1 MVEDLTNRIMA
12 VAFAFL
18 FMFAIFLIILLVWSS
33 PDESINQIRDLA
45 GYLDDHN
52 TTEAKL
58 IITFG
63 GVILVLLATL
73 LIIFELVSPES
84 DTLTVQQVG
93 SGVAEISSEEVVL
106 RVEEELRAAPQ
117 IDQVQATIVGRGKKA
132 EVSLSL
138 HVAPEANLAN
148 TVEEACRRA
157 AELIE
162 GQMGIVL
169 AKPPSAEVHYRELRV
184 GGQQPPSAAPST
196 QTAAPSIASPPPA
209 DAEPPATESQE
220 STDASREHPP
230 AGS

>member
-84 DTLTVQQVG
+84 DTLTVQQAG

-138 HVAPEANLAN
+138 HVAPEANLSN

-169 AKPPSAEVHYRELRV
+169 AKPPGAEGH
-184 GGQQPPSAAPST
+184 
-196 QTAAPSIASPPPA
+196 
-209 DAEPPATESQE
+209 
-220 STDASREHPP
+220 
-230 AGS
+230 

>member
-1 MVEDLTNRIMA
+1 MDDLTNRIMA

-18 FMFAIFLIILLVWSS
+18 FMFAIFLVILLVWTS
-33 PDESINQIRDLA
+33 PEESINSIRDLA

-63 GVILVLLATL
+63 GVILILLATL
-73 LIIFELVSPES
+73 LIIFELVSPET
-84 DTLTVQQVG
+84 DTLKVQQVG
-93 SGVAEISSEEVVL
+93 SGEAEISSEEVVL

-138 HVAPEANLAN
+138 HVAPEANLAS
-148 TVEEACRRA
+148 TVEEACKRA
-157 AELIE
+157 TELIE
-162 GQMGIVL
+162 GRMGIAL

-184 GGQQPPSAAPST
+184 SGQQSPSSAEST
-196 QTAAPSIASPPPA
+196 QTTAPSSASPPPT
-209 DAEPPATESQE
+209 DTERPASESEE

-230 AGS
+230 TDS

>member
-132 EVSLSL
+132 VVSLSL

-184 GGQQPPSAAPST
+184 GGQQPPSTAPST
-196 QTAAPSIASPPPA
+196 QTAAPSNASPPPP